1 MGKKINPVGFRLPAL
16 KNWHSRWFANKE
28 TYAQFVLEDLK
39 IRRFLNERL
48 KLAGLVSVE
57 IERLASKLR
66 LEVYVTRPGVVIG
79 RGGSGLEELKKEL
92 SSLLSL
98 SSPEKNLQL
107 DVVEVKQ
114 PELSSRL
121 VASRIAMDL
130 ERRMPHRRVAK
141 RAIERVMMSGA
152 LGVKIALSGRL
163 GGATISRTEKF
174 AQGKVPLSTIRANI
188 DYTEW
193 PSLTKAGYV
202 GIKVWINKKQE

>member
-1 MGKKINPVGFRLPAL
+1 MGKKINPVGFRLPTL

-28 TYAQFVLEDLK
+28 AYAQFVLEDFK
-39 IRRFLNERL
+39 IRRFLAERL

-92 SSLLSL
+92 ASLLL
-98 SSPEKNLQL
+98 LASPEKNLQL

-121 VASRIAMDL
+121 VASRIAMEM
-130 ERRMPHRRVAK
+130 ERRMPYRRVAK
-141 RAIERVMMSGA
+141 RAVERVMMAGA
-152 LGVKIALSGRL
+152 LGVRINLAGRL

-202 GIKVWINKKQE
+202 GIKVWINKKEE